1 MDALRIEEKL
11 RLYASAFENALEC
24 MMITDGSRRVI
35 AVNPAFERITGF
47 KAAEVVGKR
56 PSFLDSKT
64 HNMSFYRRMWRTVQD
79 TGSWQGEIQSR
90 RRTGEIYSEW
100 LSITA
105 LSQDGVLH
113 YLAVFTDITHR
124 KEYESTLYALAN
136 YDSLTGLPNRNLFNE
151 RLESA
156 IKRARQS
163 GEKVALLLLDMD
175 RFKSVR
181 MTLGQAT
188 TDQLLQAAVSRIK
201 KCLGP
206 NESLARLGGDE
217 FAIVV
222 EQLHDPKDA
231 MRIARDV
238 LGSMSRVFLSREYER
253 YLTCSIG
260 ISVFPDD
267 CADANFLQKNADTAT
282 YQAKLRGRN
291 NIQVYGPD
299 MHLATFE
306 QLLLENNLRS
316 AISHEEFCLFYQP
329 IVDAETG
336 KLARMESLIR
346 WNHPE
351 LGLIQPDVFIR
362 PAEEAGLIDKIG
374 EWVIREACQ
383 QFQTWKKGGIEL
395 PVVSVN
401 VSAVQLRKMNL
412 FSIVASSIRDNR
424 LKPGELELEITE
436 SAAMQNPEASFG
448 FLEDLSGLGVGLSID
463 DFGVG
468 YSSLAYLKRLPI
480 HRLKIDRSFVKD
492 LPEDADSKA
501 IAAAI
506 VAMAHSLEL
515 GVIAEGVE
523 SQSQLDYLRSINCDE
538 LQGFYFARPMPP
550 AEVDFTK
557 YQ

>member
-1 MDALRIEEKL
+1 MNELKIEDKL

-24 MMITDGSRRVI
+24 MMITDDTRRVI

-47 KAAEVVGKR
+47 SPAEVTGKR

-64 HNMSFYRRMWRTVQD
+64 HNMSFYRTIWRAVRVN
-79 TGSWQGEIQSR
+79 GSWQGEIQSR
-90 RRTGEIYSEW
+90 RKTGEIYSEW

-105 LSQDGVLH
+105 LTRGGALH

-136 YDSLTGLPNRNLFNE
+136 YDPLTGLANRNLFNE
-151 RLESA
+151 RIELA
-156 IKRARQS
+156 IKRAAHSRQ
-163 GEKVALLLLDMD
+163 KLALLILDMD

-188 TDQLLQAAVSRIK
+188 ADQLLLAAVTRIK

-206 NESLARLGGDE
+206 NETLARLGGDE
-217 FAIVV
+217 FAIIAENV
-222 EQLHDPKDA
+222 HDATDA
-231 MRIARDV
+231 VRIARDV
-238 LGSMSRVFLSREYER
+238 LSTMSRVFLSKEYER

-260 ISVFPDD
+260 ISVYPDD
-267 CADANFLQKNADTAT
+267 CVDANFLQKNADTAT
-282 YQAKLRGRN
+282 YRAKLRGRN
-291 NIQVYGPD
+291 NFQMYGPD
-299 MHLATFE
+299 MHVATFE

-316 AISHEEFCLFYQP
+316 AISNGEFCLFYQP

-351 LGLIQPDVFIR
+351 LGLIPPDVFIR
-362 PAEEAGLIDKIG
+362 SAEESGLIYKIG

-383 QFQTWKKGGIEL
+383 QFQTWKANGIDL

-412 FSIVASSIRDNR
+412 FSIVASAIRDNR

-436 SAAMQNPEASFG
+436 SSAMQNSDASFG
-448 FLEDLSGLGVGLSID
+448 FLKDLGSLGVGLSID

-480 HRLKIDRSFVKD
+480 HRLKIDRSFVRD
-492 LPEDADSKA
+492 LPEDSDSKA

-506 VAMAHSLEL
+506 IAMAHSLEL

-523 SQSQLDYLRSINCDE
+523 SLPQLNYLRSINCDE
-538 LQGFYFARPMPP
+538 VQGFYFAQPMPP
-550 AEVDFTK
+550 NEVDFAR